1 MADIKNRRE
10 GIDLRN
16 YTGGVNR
23 NSNNSD
29 SGGGKTN
36 SNNNN
41 NNNNISSANRSKN
54 KHVKDNRSDENKIK
68 SQRQTLKPNQNQKS
82 TEGRSQVPSP
92 TSTTSSNPQQ
102 KNILRNAVY
111 YQNRFILLD
120 SPSDATKTNSN
131 SSTNMSQSHDAY
143 DGKSVRM
150 GGRRQ
155 QQKSNDGNE
164 ETSFSNNK
172 MAERVGGNRK
182 NMEMDASSVT
192 MDARGIEII
201 LTDPENSSRPIA
213 AEESKSKNT
222 WLKKINRVLLDNRVK
237 GRNSEIIL
245 HRDNP
250 EDNKVLKKVLN
261 FIFLAIGAMLFLS
274 VLICVIYAFAKK
286 TQMFH
291 AENQVDNLDLHQQE
305 PKEYS
310 VNLNIKSA
318 YIC

>member
-10 GIDLRN
+10 GIDLRH
-16 YTGGVNR
+16 YSGGVNR

-29 SGGGKTN
+29 SGGGKRN

-41 NNNNISSANRSKN
+41 NNTSSANAN
-54 KHVKDNRSDENKIK
+54 KSRNNHVKDNRSDENKIK
-68 SQRQTLKPNQNQKS
+68 SQSQTLKPNQNQQQT
-82 TEGRSQVPSP
+82 TEGRSPVHSP

-102 KNILRNAVY
+102 KNILRNAVF

-131 SSTNMSQSHDAY
+131 SSTNMSQSHDAC
-143 DGKSVRM
+143 DGKSLRM
-150 GGRRQ
+150 GGKRQ

-213 AEESKSKNT
+213 TEESKRKNT

-237 GRNSEIIL
+237 GRDSEIIL

-274 VLICVIYAFAKK
+274 VLICVIYAFASK
-286 TQMFH
+286 
-291 AENQVDNLDLHQQE
+291 
-305 PKEYS
+305 
-310 VNLNIKSA
+310 
-318 YIC
+318 